1 MNINTIYAMLNVCPK
16 VSAPVAAAAAAAD
29 ITMILLEEQYYTI
42 TAADVYCII
51 NK

>member
-16 VSAPVAAAAAAAD
+16 VSAPVAAAAD
-29 ITMILLEEQYYTI
+29 ITMILHEEQYYTI
-42 TAADVYCII
+42 MAADVYCII